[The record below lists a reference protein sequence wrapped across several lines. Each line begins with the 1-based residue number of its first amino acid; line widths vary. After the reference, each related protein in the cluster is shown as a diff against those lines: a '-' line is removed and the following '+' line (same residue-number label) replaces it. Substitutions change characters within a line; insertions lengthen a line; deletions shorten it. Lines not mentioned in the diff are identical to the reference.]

1 MPGVVSFA
9 SVGGVSSGSGS
20 TPATAR
26 NLGYALTQSD
36 WDELRIIRSAL
47 DDQYVIVP
55 SGATGNQINQI
66 LCDFPTGTSSLWK
79 TITGC
84 NSSGE
89 VNGAMPTITCSG
101 FGSGVGSI
109 SMLVFKPSQE
119 YVELASVILD
129 GASSGVGSGSYNLAN
144 NSGRTDAVIG
154 TNTTSATWKFRLN
167 NVIGRNSRHNPFS
180 FWGGQAG
187 AFPRHGLEVFGCNI
201 GAGSGADGGNGCIIA
216 RPGTG
221 GNCLSVLVQ
230 DSYLGEMV
238 TGNGLFVNAGA
249 NACDVTV
256 INSVLKGSSSIG
268 NCLNVNTTGV
278 VTVRRSVLFGSGLNG
293 ILINSAQ
300 EPSSV
305 TVEDS
310 VIASNGSYAVDDGA
324 YIAGSTTNRI
334 YRNCLVWGNTL
345 GEMSVGDDGA
355 GGTGPIDLVGT
366 GHRRTAPTFN
376 LSTGRTLTELSVVNG
391 DALARRGF
399 GSGRLDFGVL
409 SRRVP
414 SRARLSGV

>member
-101 FGSGVGSI
+101 FGATAI
-109 SMLVFKPSQE
+109 SMLIFKPAQE
-119 YVELASVILD
+119 NVELANVILD
-129 GASSGVGSGSYNLAN
+129 GGSSGASSGTYNLAN

-187 AFPRHGLEVFGCNI
+187 AFPRHGLEVLGCNI
-201 GAGSGADGGNGCIIA
+201 GAGSGAASGNGCIIA

-256 INSVLKGSSSIG
+256 INSVLKGSSGIG

-310 VIASNGSYAVDDGA
+310 VIASNGSYAVDDGG
-324 YIAGSTTNRI
+324 YIVGSTTNRI

>member
-1 MPGVVSFA
+1 MAGVVSFA
-9 SVGGVSSGSGS
+9 AVGGLKSGSGS
-20 TPATAR
+20 TVATAR
-26 NLGYALTQSD
+26 DLGYALVQSD
-36 WDELRIIRSAL
+36 WDELRVIKSAL

-55 SGATGNQINQI
+55 SLATGNQINQI
-66 LCDFPTGTSSLWK
+66 LCDFPTGTSNLWK

-84 NSSGE
+84 GSSGE

-101 FGSGVGSI
+101 FGATAI
-109 SMLVFKPSQE
+109 SMLIFKPAQE
-119 YVELASVILD
+119 NVELANVILD
-129 GASSGVGSGSYNLAN
+129 GGSSGASSGTYNLAN

-256 INSVLKGSSSIG
+256 INSVLKGSSGIG
-268 NCLNVNTTGV
+268 NCLNVNTTGA
-278 VTVRRSVLFGSGLNG
+278 VTVRNSVLLGSGLNG
-293 ILINSAQ
+293 LLVSSAQ
-300 EPSSV
+300 AVSSL
-305 TVEDS
+305 TVEGC
-310 VIASNGSYAVDDGA
+310 VIASNGTCAVDDGG
-324 YIAGSTTNRI
+324 YIVGSTTNRNF
-334 YRNCLVWGNTL
+334 RNCLIWDNAL
-345 GEMSVGDDGA
+345 GEMLVGDDGA
-355 GGTGPIDLVGT
+355 GGGGPIDLVGT
-366 GHRRTAPTFN
+366 GHRRFAPRFRNSSGT
-376 LSTGRTLTELSVVNG
+376 
-391 DALARRGF
+391 ARRDFILVGIRR
-399 GSGRLDFGVL
+399 SLGRQLRF
-409 SRRVP
+409 SRLGIMP
-414 SRARLSGV
+414 